1 MCNTRILRALVA
13 VPLLAAAALAHAAFK
28 FEEVYSNADGTVQY
42 IVLHET
48 AGADGLQGLRGF
60 ALTSAHVS
68 TIKTYFFTN
77 DLPSSQ
83 TAGKRVLIATRGF
96 AALNLV
102 VPDYVIPDQ
111 FIGTDISVLNLTA
124 TPSQPLNFL
133 DQLAIQSLVTDGDNA
148 VFVVAPNVVTVST
161 NLATN
166 FSGATA
172 HAPALPVTAV
182 EYYNPSLDHFF
193 MSALQPDID
202 ALDTQRIPG
211 WRRTGF
217 SFKVFPTQASGGAG
231 VSPVCRF
238 YIPPEHGN
246 SHFFSPSPAECATV
260 LQKTATDPNF
270 SGYVYETPNAFY
282 IALPDTATG
291 ACAAGTIPVFRLWN
305 QRPDSNHRY
314 TTDLAI
320 KAQMIAAG
328 YVAEGYGTDP
338 VDMCAVNPAVA
349 TIQVRVTSTSPFA
362 PACDGAPPSG
372 TLYTNA
378 EVEPMLSINPRN
390 PSNIVGVWQQ
400 DRWSDGGAEGMLT
413 GASFDGGKTWASG
426 MAAFSHC
433 TGGNA
438 ANGGD
443 YPRSSDP
450 WVSFGPDGTVYQAA
464 IAFSGQSQA
473 PGSTSAVL
481 ASRSTDGG
489 RTWSTPAVL
498 INDVNAYFNDKDS
511 ITADPTDA
519 TLVYAVWDR
528 LTPDDRG
535 PAMLARSTDGGLS
548 WETPSVIFDPGVHQQ
563 TLNNQIVVLPDGT
576 VVDFFT
582 QLDFS
587 GGNLP
592 VATLQIVRSIDKGMS
607 WSSPYTISP
616 VQSVG
621 TSDLATGVPVRDGST
636 LGSIAVGPHGE
647 LAATW
652 QDARFSTSGFDGI
665 AFSRS
670 LDGGLTWS
678 VPVGIN
684 AIPGVAAFEP
694 VVTFRSDGT
703 MGVSYYDFRG
713 GPATVSSLPTTYWL
727 TRSGDGIVWRETPVT
742 GSFDLA
748 TAPNALGL
756 FLGDYQ
762 ALGSVGEAFLPFY
775 VQTNSGN
782 LANRTDVFANPTV
795 SVIEG
800 ASEKARVQQ
809 PQLAEMLVHAQP
821 ASPLEMAPEL
831 AQRVHDN
838 ARRVIERRRHGT
850 GP

>member
-1 MCNTRILRALVA
+1 MCNTRILRTLVA

-48 AGADGLQGLRGF
+48 AGADGLQGLRGL

-68 TIKTYFFTN
+68 TVKTYFFTN

-166 FSGATA
+166 FAGATA

-260 LQKTATDPNF
+260 LQNTVTNPNF
-270 SGYVYETPNAFY
+270 SGYIYETPNAFY
-282 IALPDTATG
+282 IALPDTTTG

-328 YVAEGYGTDP
+328 YVAEGYGPDP
-338 VDMCAVNPAVA
+338 VDMCAVNPALA
-349 TIQVRVTSTSPFA
+349 TVQVRVTSSSPFA
-362 PACDGAPPSG
+362 FGCDGVPPSG

-390 PSNIVGVWQQ
+390 PANIVGVWQQ
-400 DRWSDGGAEGMLT
+400 DRWSDGGAPGMLT
-413 GASFDGGKTWASG
+413 GASFDGGQTWAFG
-426 MAAFSHC
+426 MAAFSRC

-450 WVSFGPDGTVYQAA
+450 WVSFGPDGTVHQVA
-464 IAFSGQSQA
+464 IAFGGNTQA

-481 ASRSTDGG
+481 TSRSTDGG

-548 WETPSVIFDPGVHQQ
+548 WETPSVIFDPGVHRQ

-582 QLDFS
+582 QFDFS
-587 GGNLP
+587 GNHT
-592 VATLQIVRSIDKGMS
+592 VVMLQNVRSSDKGMS
-607 WSSPYTISP
+607 WSAPFTISP

-621 TSDLATGVPVRDGST
+621 TLDVATGVPVRDGST
-636 LGSIAVGPHGE
+636 LGSIAVGAHGE
-647 LAATW
+647 LAAVW
-652 QDARFSTSGFDGI
+652 QDVRFSTSGFDGI

-678 VPVGIN
+678 TPVGIN
-684 AIPGVAAFEP
+684 AIPSVAAFEP
-694 VVTFRSDGT
+694 TVTFRSDGT
-703 MGVSYYDFRG
+703 MGVTYYDFRS

-727 TRSGDGIVWRETPVT
+727 THSGDGIVWRETPVT
-742 GSFDLA
+742 GTFDLA

-782 LANRTDVFANPTV
+782 LANRTDVFVNPTLLA
-795 SVIEG
+795 IED

-809 PQLAEMLVHAQP
+809 AQRAETLVHAQL
-821 ASPLEMAPEL
+821 ASPLEVTPEL

-838 ARRVIERRRHGT
+838 ARRVIERRRHSSR
-850 GP
+850 P

>member
-1 MCNTRILRALVA
+1 MRNLFMRVFRALVA
-13 VPLLAAAALAHAAFK
+13 APLFAGASLAHAAFQ

-42 IVLHET
+42 LVLHEA
-48 AGADGLQGLRGF
+48 AGVDGQQVLHGLT
-60 ALTSAHVS
+60 LTSTHAGVS
-68 TIKTYFFTN
+68 KTYLFTN
-77 DLPSSQ
+77 DLPSNQ
-83 TAGKRVLIATRGF
+83 TAGKRVLVATQAF
-96 AALNLV
+96 AALGLV
-102 VPDYVIPDQ
+102 IPDYVIPNDFIATDAATLSFAGGDQ
-111 FIGTDISVLNLTA
+111 FSYPLLPTDGISALARSGAA
-124 TPSQPLNFL
+124 TP
-133 DQLAIQSLVTDGDNA
+133 
-148 VFVVAPNVVTVST
+148 NV
-161 NLATN
+161 ATN
-166 FSGATA
+166 FAGATA
-172 HAPALPVTAV
+172 SATALPVTAV
-182 EYYNPSLDHFF
+182 EYYNPALDHYF

-217 SFKVFPTQASGGAG
+217 SFKVFPSQASGGAG
-231 VSPVCRF
+231 ASPVCRF

-246 SHFFSPSPAECATV
+246 SHFFSASPAECATV
-260 LQKTATDPNF
+260 LQKIGTDPNF
-270 SGYVYETPNAFY
+270 SGYIYETPNAFY
-282 IALPDTATG
+282 IALPDTTTG
-291 ACAAGTIPVFRLWN
+291 ACPAGMIPVYRLWN
-305 QRPDSNHRY
+305 HRADSNHRY

-328 YVAEGYGTDP
+328 YIAEGYGPDP
-338 VDMCAVNPAVA
+338 VDMCAVNPTVA

-362 PACDGAPPSG
+362 PGCDGSPPFG

-378 EVEPMLSINPRN
+378 EVEPMLAINPRSPAN
-390 PSNIVGVWQQ
+390 VVGVWQQ
-400 DRWSDGGAEGMLT
+400 DRWSNGGAEGMLT
-413 GASFDGGKTWASG
+413 GASFDGGQTWAFG

-450 WVSFGPDGTVYQAA
+450 WVSSGPDGTVYQAA
-464 IAFSGQSQA
+464 IAFSGESQA

-481 ASRSTDGG
+481 ASRSIDGG
-489 RTWSTPAVL
+489 RSWSAPSVL
-498 INDVNAYFNDKDS
+498 ISDVNGFFNDKDS

-519 TLVYAVWDR
+519 TLVYVVWDR

-535 PAMLARSTDGGLS
+535 PAMLARSTDGGLT
-548 WETPSVIFDPGVHQQ
+548 WQAPSVIFDPGVHLQ

-576 VVDFFT
+576 LVDFFT
-582 QLDFS
+582 KLDFS
-587 GGNLP
+587 GKLA
-592 VATLQIVRSIDKGMS
+592 VVTLQFVRSTDKGMS
-607 WSSPYTISP
+607 WSAPDTISP

-621 TSDLATGVPVRDGST
+621 TFDPATGVPVRDGST

-647 LAATW
+647 LAAVW

-678 VPVGIN
+678 MPVGIN
-684 AIPGVAAFEP
+684 AVPSVAAFEP
-694 VVTFRSDGT
+694 TVAYRSDGT
-703 MGVSYYDFRG
+703 VGVSYFDFRG
-713 GPATVSSLPTTYWL
+713 APATVASLPTNYWL
-727 TRSGDGIVWRETPVT
+727 THSGDGIVWRETPVT
-742 GSFDLA
+742 ASFDLA

-775 VQTNSGN
+775 VQANSGN
-782 LANRTDVFANPTV
+782 LANRTDVFANPSV
-795 SVIEG
+795 SAIAAEGTARILQRQQIETIVR
-800 ASEKARVQQ
+800 S
-809 PQLAEMLVHAQP
+809 QL
-821 ASPLEMAPEL
+821 ASPLALTPEL

-838 ARRVIERRRHGT
+838 ARRVVERRKHNT